1 MVVVSHK
8 IGVEDSW
15 INYMYHNC
23 KHTPQRIDEGEATN
37 IVEKLILKFCELQN
51 VQPLVCH
58 GNVVRL
64 VVMGDH
70 QEHTIG
76 FVQTK
81 TTMPIELTIVI
92 TRVFQ
97 LRARSMIRDDM
108 IHNIIV
114 EFVRGHMISNGI
126 KKCGILK

>member
-15 INYMYHNC
+15 INNMYHNC

-51 VQPLVCH
+51 VWPFVCH

-64 VVMGDH
+64 VAVEDH
-70 QEHTIG
+70 
-76 FVQTK
+76 
-81 TTMPIELTIVI
+81 
-92 TRVFQ
+92 
-97 LRARSMIRDDM
+97 
-108 IHNIIV
+108 
-114 EFVRGHMISNGI
+114 
-126 KKCGILK
+126 